1 MLGEDWNVSAEDAK
15 RIGLVLDVVPHND
28 LMQEA
33 QSLAERWA
41 KEGRQRTIPGGWNI
55 AEYKEINATES
66 LRIADAFLSYK
77 FLIHST
83 ISLK

>member
-1 MLGEDWNVSAEDAK
+1 MTPFARLEVPAEGCSSVHFERILGKKTANKLLGEDWNVSAEDAK

-41 KEGRQRTIPGGWNI
+41 K
-55 AEYKEINATES
+55 
-66 LRIADAFLSYK
+66 
-77 FLIHST
+77 
-83 ISLK
+83 